1 MHQPED
7 HGSTTTVIWYRTP
20 YLINNTSLL
29 IPPFTL
35 GNDVTLR
42 TIIDVPCLLAIGAVV
57 DLVQCHL
64 KCSELNQEFNLQL
77 DPSGKGLPNVT
88 NFNASF
94 TTIPDDVPSNVPNLS
109 SSLQYISSNDTI
121 TPCVLTHLF

>member
-35 GNDVTLR
+35 GNDVALR
-42 TIIDVPCLLAIGAVV
+42 TIIDVPCLLAIGTVV
-57 DLVQCHL
+57 DL
-64 KCSELNQEFNLQL
+64 L
-77 DPSGKGLPNVT
+77 DPSGKGLPSVT
-88 NFNASF
+88 NFNASL
-94 TTIPDDVPSNVPNLS
+94 TTIPDGVPSNVPNLS